1 MIFIINIAGRMMKRW
16 SCGAGGSTVPS
27 PYMTSVSSTTITS
40 LPNKTRDKSR
50 NLTPNRSRDKSR
62 KSQSRD
68 SHHVP
73 ASRDKSDSHDARSGS
88 ARVGARSA
96 GAKKI
101 TVSASDNAL
110 IVTREGDQ
118 IARKTAANLKNP
130 RSKRFVQS
138 VWTEEFCKLMDLRM
152 YSH

>member
-1 MIFIINIAGRMMKRW
+1 M
-16 SCGAGGSTVPS
+16 PS

-40 LPNKTRDKSR
+40 LPNKSRDKSR
-50 NLTPNRSRDKSR
+50 NSTPNRSRDKSR
-62 KSQSRD
+62 KSQSRN
-68 SHHVP
+68 SLHTP
-73 ASRDKSDSHDARSGS
+73 GPRDKSESRDARSSS
-88 ARVGARSA
+88 ARDKSRAGVRSA
-96 GAKKI
+96 GSNKV

-110 IVTREGDQ
+110 IVTREGEQ

>member
-1 MIFIINIAGRMMKRW
+1 MKRW
-16 SCGAGGSTVPS
+16 SSGTNS
-27 PYMTSVSSTTITS
+27 PYMASVSSTTITS
-40 LPNKTRDKSR
+40 LPNKNKPPS
-50 NLTPNRSRDKSR
+50 RSRDKIR

-68 SHHVP
+68 SHHP
-73 ASRDKSDSHDARSGS
+73 TRDKSTSRDARGSS
-88 ARVGARSA
+88 ARDNSVSRVGSKSA

-101 TVSASDNAL
+101 PVSASDNAL